1 MKLSKKLG
9 TGLAALA
16 ATLATTPALANTSNT
31 ATSDD
36 AFYTFYDTVA
46 GWTGGALGMGLATSM
61 LLLGGAIGVAKN
73 TPMPALSGVAGAA
86 FLNWGPSIIKTIMV
100 NGGLM

>member
-1 MKLSKKLG
+1 MKFTKKIG
-9 TGLAALA
+9 MAMVAVSASVLAS
-16 ATLATTPALANTSNT
+16 PAFANTTN
-31 ATSDD
+31 AAGSDD

-61 LLLGGAIGVAKN
+61 LLLGGAVGVAKN

-86 FLNWGPSIIKTIMV
+86 FLHWGPQIIKTIMV